1 MTKRE
6 AQILE
11 WIKENP
17 MISQQEIADRA
28 NITRTSVGVHISNL
42 MKKGEIVGKQYI
54 LRNNKY
60 VCVIGGANIDI
71 IGTPK
76 AGLSKNDSSPG
87 KISKSLGGVAR
98 NIAENLSKLDIKVE
112 LMTVLGDDDYSNLI
126 QQNCR
131 ENNISILNSQILP
144 NSKTSTYICINDEN
158 GEMQYAISDM
168 EIYEKLNEDY
178 LSRKLNIINNA
189 SACVV
194 DTNIPEK
201 SLEYIMDNVK
211 CPIFLDTVSNKKT
224 EKVCNKLRN
233 IYTIKP
239 NINEAEILSGVNINN
254 IDDLDLIYKKLLSKG
269 IERVFISMG
278 NKGVYYSDKD
288 NRGIISPCKNV
299 KVVNTTGAGD
309 TFVAAL
315 VWAYMNNYSIEY
327 SAKAGIAASSICV
340 ASKGTVSQEISPD
353 KIKNIIESEWR

>member
-28 NITRTSVGVHISNL
+28 NITRASVGVHISNL
-42 MKKGEIVGKQYI
+42 MKKGKIVGKQYI
-54 LRNNKY
+54 LRDDKY
-60 VCVIGGANIDI
+60 VCAIGGANIDI
-71 IGTPK
+71 LGTPNNY
-76 AGLSKNDSSPG
+76 LSNNDSSPG
-87 KISKSLGGVAR
+87 KVSKSLGGVAR

-112 LMTVLGDDDYSNLI
+112 LMTVLGVDDYSNLI

-131 ENNISILNSQILP
+131 ENNISILSSQILP
-144 NSKTSTYICINDEN
+144 NSRTSTYICINDEN

-168 EIYEKLNEDY
+168 EIYEKLSTDY
-178 LSRKLNIINNA
+178 LSKRLNIINNA
-189 SACVV
+189 SACVI

-201 SLEYIMDNVK
+201 SLDYIMDNVK

-224 EKVCNKLRN
+224 EKLCNKLRN
-233 IYTIKP
+233 VYTIKP
-239 NINEAEILSGVNINN
+239 NINEAEILSGISINTPE
-254 IDDLDLIYKKLLSKG
+254 DLDAASDKLISRG

-278 NKGVYYSDKD
+278 AKGVYYSDKKD
-288 NRGIISPCKNV
+288 KGIISPCKNV

-315 VWAYMNNYSIEY
+315 VWAYINNYDIEY
-327 SAKAGIAASSICV
+327 AAKAGVAAASICV
-340 ASKGTVSQEISPD
+340 ESKDTVSQEISSE
-353 KIKNIIESEWR
+353 KIENIIKDEWR